1 MTAPEVNTNR
11 AIVLYNGAPLERIDT
26 RALVFTDGHQEN
38 PRFFIPEYIVAGR
51 YRVIGFLIVDN
62 KPENRWI
69 SYTDSEWTDPVT
81 EEEMFFRGKTNR
93 SHFLNTDRGFKMI
106 RYFIL
111 PPNVADFFEQDKFLG
126 GPLIDKCCR
135 EGTLPEEFDEEPART
150 LHAFGS
156 IVYSKGSEEILG
168 SVIKA
173 SFLELTTDEQRR
185 YTWGSN
191 QHAYVSFHP
200 WQDFKFVIQ
209 EGQKSIYTAINNF
222 DDILAR
228 FDRKR
233 VLPER
238 DLQVTASDI
247 PQIQAP

>member
-38 PRFFIPEYIVAGR
+38 PRFFIPEDIVAGR

-62 KPENRWI
+62 KPENRWV
-69 SYTDSEWTDPVT
+69 SYTNGEWTGVEVSEPDMLFK
-81 EEEMFFRGKTNR
+81 ESTNR
-93 SHFLNTDRGFKMI
+93 SHFLNTSRGFKMI

-111 PPNVADFFEQDKFLG
+111 PPNVAEFFEQDKFLG

-135 EGTLPEEFDEEPART
+135 EGTLPEEFDEEPANT
-150 LHAFGS
+150 NHAFGL
-156 IVYSKGSEEILG
+156 GDGEELTK
-168 SVIKA
+168 SVVKA
-173 SFLELTTDEQRR
+173 SFPELTADEQRR
-185 YTWGSN
+185 YGWGSN
-191 QHAYVSFHP
+191 QRAYVSFHP

-247 PQIQAP
+247 PQIQTPQ